1 MGNSLAEG
9 IRFSGILA
17 SRATVATTGQLTVQP
32 SPLRVGINRAGTEGV
47 KRNFITILT
56 AAIAVTWLVPSV
68 YDNAGATP
76 DSAQRA
82 GERMQ
87 VTARSANV
95 RSGPGT
101 ENGIVARA
109 SRGDLVVLLLSGEG
123 WTKVRLA
130 NGEVGW
136 IANSLLAK
144 PDSRKRPT
152 STRGAPWYRGGTLHK
167 ANALEWHGASH
178 ANKLATCA
186 DFITRKWKGK
196 ELLPQ
201 MTWEIRSVDDIRPF
215 AEELVTFIDDA
226 VAPANGAPADRKL
239 MADTKVADLASSG
252 MFLLGWIH

>member
-1 MGNSLAEG
+1 M
-9 IRFSGILA
+9 
-17 SRATVATTGQLTVQP
+17 
-32 SPLRVGINRAGTEGV
+32 
-47 KRNFITILT
+47 
-56 AAIAVTWLVPSV
+56 AVISLVPSV

-76 DSAQRA
+76 EGAQRA
-82 GERMQ
+82 GEKMQ

-109 SRGDLVVLLLSGEG
+109 SRGDVVVRLLSGEG

-130 NGEVGW
+130 SGEVGW

-152 STRGAPWYRGGTLHK
+152 STRGTPWYQGGTLHN
-167 ANALEWHGASH
+167 ANALEWQRASH

-186 DFITRKWKGK
+186 DFITKKWKGK
-196 ELLPQ
+196 DLLPQ

-215 AEELVTFIDDA
+215 AEELVVFIDDA
-226 VAPANGAPADRKL
+226 VAPANGSGAERKRL
-239 MADTKVADLASSG
+239 AGTKVADLASSG
-252 MFLLGWIH
+252 MFLMGWIH